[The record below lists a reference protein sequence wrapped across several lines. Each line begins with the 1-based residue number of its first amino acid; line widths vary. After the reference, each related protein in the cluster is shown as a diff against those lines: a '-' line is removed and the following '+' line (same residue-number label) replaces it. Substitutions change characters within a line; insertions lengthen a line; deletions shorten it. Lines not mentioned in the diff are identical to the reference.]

1 MSAGCPQQN
10 ISFRKR
16 MINKRRLS
24 NESGQIELVMGL
36 FLILFVAVILCVGIQ
51 IEIYRAASLYMEDAL
66 AASNLASALI
76 NVEEYGIS
84 HSIIINDP
92 QSSFEIYKSA
102 LKENLGLNEEWESE
116 NKELFSGKIVIEKY
130 IIYNVYGDNV
140 EILKVDNE
148 GNVSVESRGM
158 KEAAAPNG
166 VPIEATGVYSEI
178 SFPIKGLFG
187 ITVNARKGK
196 LVDVVEN

>member
-16 MINKRRLS
+16 RLS
-24 NESGQIELVMGL
+24 YESGQIELAVGL
-36 FLILFVAVILCVGIQ
+36 FSILFIVVILCAGMQV
-51 IEIYRAASLYMEDAL
+51 EIYRAASLYMEDAL

-76 NVEEYGIS
+76 DVEEYGIS
-84 HSIIINDP
+84 HSIVIDDP
-92 QSSFEIYKSA
+92 ELHFEIYKNA

-116 NKELFSGKIVIEKY
+116 NKELFSGKIVIEEY
-130 IIYNVYGDNV
+130 IIYNVDGDKV

-148 GNVSVESRGM
+148 GNVSVESCGIG
-158 KEAAAPNG
+158 EAAPNG
-166 VPIEATGVYSEI
+166 VPIESTGVYSEI
-178 SFPIKGLFG
+178 SFPIDGFFG

-196 LVDVVEN
+196 LVDVMEN